1 MTNSQFKKK
10 QAKLFNL
17 RRAESLAYEMDKQL
31 FPAPKTTHRER
42 MDIRSNRRSKLTL
55 LAGIAIASSISSSD
69 YD

>member
-17 RRAESLAYEMDKQL
+17 RRAERLAYEMDKQL

-42 MDIRSNRRSKLTL
+42 MSIRSNRISKQAI
-55 LAGIAIASSISSSD
+55 LAGIALATSI
-69 YD
+69 